1 MNRQTDS
8 SNWRATARYV
18 EGMKLLRSFQTT
30 RDWKQLHAAICEFT
44 EAVTID
50 PSYNAARFYLGVSQ
64 ELDGKH
70 KEAAEQFEELR
81 VQTEQ
86 PDLELLYNLGL
97 AYFHQYHPA
106 AYLSAIEYLQRVIE
120 FARVPPPQPAPTEQ
134 ERYRESIQ
142 LLARAVLA
150 QVYSHMAIPPKGVSP
165 EEAQEHFQEALRVAS
180 DSLEEFERHRDHLD
194 PALVSDIGWGLH
206 NAKGHAYLYAGRRES
221 NPEFFEGS
229 IREFNLALQF
239 DPANYRV
246 LSNLGSAHFFLAELA
261 QGRESAVGD
270 RPVVREE
277 QLVLAEQRFRRVLQ
291 LKPHYD
297 FAYAR
302 LAKIALQ
309 RGNVEEAEKYAT
321 LAKQNPSEM
330 TPDYIEQIL
339 KDIERAR
346 KSTVDGSQLG
356 RLGPAG

>member
-1 MNRQTDS
+1 MDRQTDS
-8 SNWRATARYV
+8 SNWRATARFV
-18 EGMKLLRSFQTT
+18 EGMKLLRKFKTT
-30 RDWKQLHAAICEFT
+30 RDWKQLHSAICEFT

-50 PSYNAARFYLGVSQ
+50 PGYNAARFYLGVSQ
-64 ELDGKH
+64 ELGGKH

-106 AYLSAIEYLQRVIE
+106 AYLSAILYLQRVIE
-120 FARVPPPQPAPTEQ
+120 FACVTSPQPAPTEQ

-142 LLARAVLA
+142 LLAQAVLA
-150 QVYSHMAIPPKGVSP
+150 QVHSHMAIPPKGVSP
-165 EEAQEHFQEALRVAS
+165 EEAQEHFQEALRLAS
-180 DSLEEFERHRDHLD
+180 ESIEEFERQRDQLD
-194 PALVSDIGWGLH
+194 PGLVSDIGWGLH

-221 NPEFFEGS
+221 KPEFFEES

-239 DPANYRV
+239 DSANYRV

-261 QGRESAVGD
+261 QGQESALRDKPVG
-270 RPVVREE
+270 EE

-291 LKPHYD
+291 IKPHYD

-302 LAKIALQ
+302 LAKIALK
-309 RGNVEEAEKYAT
+309 RDNVDEAEKYAT

-330 TPDYIEQIL
+330 TPDYIEEL
-339 KDIERAR
+339 FKDIERAR
-346 KSTVDGSQLG
+346 KSTADGS
-356 RLGPAG
+356 